1 MKAHITQNADGV
13 IISQAVAEHCR
24 NTAEYASEIMQR
36 VGLGTVGY
44 MSGLYHD
51 IGKNKKFEVY
61 LKKAFNGEPVQRGS
75 VNHTFAGVI
84 KLLRDYHSDGTTGAE
99 VDRVRY
105 FLAEIMAF
113 SVGAHHAMFD
123 MGTVDDITEA
133 GIVKRYT
140 YNEEKLEYDAVLKY
154 FYSDICT
161 SEEEKA
167 LWFDAYTEFTKKY
180 AAFFTELKKS
190 TYVKLDKRTKIQIV
204 LFFIQCLMRHLLSA
218 VVDGD
223 RQDTQEFMEQVKLKQ
238 LKMDWEENLNYF
250 NDRLKLLDKN
260 NINETRQKISDILY
274 MHPKKAGTYLLTL
287 PTGSGKTLSAVRYAL
302 RVARDYGKDRI
313 FYVAPLLSILQQ
325 NSDVIKQYLKDS
337 KAVLEHYSDIIVDK
351 AKGFDYVEYKV
362 KKSVKQTWNSPFII
376 TTLYQFL
383 ETCFKDGLTQVR
395 RFNKLANSVLIID
408 EIQQIPL
415 ASIRLFNLMINYLA
429 SQCNVTVILM
439 TATQPHF
446 ELDMLKYPI
455 HIDGNLTDY
464 IVKEVDLERVF
475 ESRVQYDVDLT
486 PITNEQQVKMLLELS
501 RVNKSVLLICN
512 TRKSCRDLYDLC
524 CKVFKVNDM
533 PITIYRLSRNMCE
546 AEIADTLKAVKGKLL
561 KGERVVCIS
570 TQLIEAGVD
579 ISFEA
584 VVRVVAGLDNIVQSA
599 GRCNRHNTMTRKGIV
614 YVRRLKNENISAL
627 PDIVKAQL
635 ALAEVNEE
643 LSTFKIT
650 DALSVAYYKR
660 FYANSLESLNP
671 GETGSKWLDNAVWSN
686 RVQEV
691 SGCPK
696 FLITNCMKTFGEQY
710 TVYATGVQITVLVP
724 YGIYK
729 EAVEKLKT
737 ESDIEVVT
745 NALKKLGAV
754 TVTIYETKLK
764 KYEQLGVIKKYEF
777 DNQFELY
784 IADEVDFETIGG

>member
-13 IISQAVAEHCR
+13 IISQTVAEHCR

-61 LKKAFNGEPVQRGS
+61 LEKAFNGEPVQRGS

-84 KLLRDYHSDGTTGAE
+84 KLLRDYHSDGAVGAE
-99 VDRVRY
+99 VDW
-105 FLAEIMAF
+105 FCDCLSEIMAF

-123 MGTVDDITEA
+123 MGTVDGLQES
-133 GIVKRYT
+133 GICRRYT
-140 YNEEKLEYDAVLKY
+140 FDREQIEYAEVLNY
-154 FYSDICT
+154 FYSSICT

-167 LWFDAYTEFTKKY
+167 LWSDAYSEFSKKY
-180 AAFFTELKKS
+180 NEFYAASRGKSVIFFF
-190 TYVKLDKRTKIQIV
+190 Y
-204 LFFIQCLMRHLLSA
+204 IQCLMRHLLSA

-250 NDRLKLLDKN
+250 NDKLKMLDKS

-274 MHPKKAGTYLLTL
+274 MHPKKVGTYLLTL

-351 AKGFDYVEYKV
+351 TKGFDYADYKV

-486 PITNEQQVKMLLELS
+486 PITNEQQVKMLLDLS

-533 PITIYRLSRNMCE
+533 PVTIYRLSRNMCE
-546 AEIADTLKAVKGKLL
+546 AEIADTLKAVKEKLL

-614 YVRRLKNENISAL
+614 YVRNIKDENVNAL
-627 PDIVKAQL
+627 QDIKMAQL
-635 ALAEVNEE
+635 SFAEVSEDKK
-643 LSTFKIT
+643 TFEIT
-650 DALSVAYYKR
+650 DNLSVAYYTH
-660 FYANSLESLNP
+660 FYRKSVNRLEQGASGNR
-671 GETGSKWLDNAVWSN
+671 WLDNAVGHSAFKA
-686 RVQEV
+686 E
-691 SGCPK
+691 GCPV
-696 FLITNCMKTFGEQY
+696 FCISNCMKTFGERYQVYETGSQY
-710 TVYATGVQITVLVP
+710 TVLIP
-724 YGIYK
+724 YGDYK
-729 EAVEKLKT
+729 ESVEQLKT
-737 ESDIEVVT
+737 MCDTDLVSSVVHR
-745 NALKKLGAV
+745 LGVV
-754 TVTIYETKLK
+754 TVTMYETQLK
-764 KYEQLGVIKKYEF
+764 RYVQLGVIKKYEF

-784 IADEVDFETIGG
+784 IADKVDFETVGG